1 MKNIIVCIVVLLM
14 VGCSTIETLGDY
26 VSENELFT
34 SIAARQAV
42 GRYIAAGDTLESE
55 NERARDVESILT
67 KANKYLD
74 GNPIATTDGLFE
86 VVNSSIKWDS
96 ISISDRILIQDIL
109 LLLKSELQEY
119 ELENNITDKSK
130 IAIRS
135 LFDTAISAARVYLMR

>member
-1 MKNIIVCIVVLLM
+1 MKSFIIAIITILT
-14 VGCSTIETLGDY
+14 VGCTTLETLGDY

-55 NERARDVESILT
+55 NERARKVESILT

-86 VVNSSIKWDS
+86 VVNSAIKWEAL
-96 ISISDRILIQDIL
+96 SISDRILIQDIL
-109 LLLKSELQEY
+109 LLLKSELKDY